1 MRRTSLLLLPALSL
15 TLGACGTPPAGQSA
29 GQPAGTAPAPGGA
42 PGTGSGT
49 AATPTAAPSPTA
61 SPTPAVPPCTDV
73 AAKLTQPE
81 QVGQLF
87 MVGKGATS
95 PVDESF
101 RSVLRETNAGSVLLL
116 ENTTAGRT
124 GVKRLTDQVRDAA
137 VKPQGVG
144 PLLAADQ
151 EGGLVQRLK
160 GEGFETIPAATEQAK
175 LGDEELQQRVKTW
188 GEELRQAGIDY
199 DLAPVADTVPT
210 SVGRAN
216 EPVGALRRGYGAD
229 PNQVAPKASAFVKGM
244 AEAEV
249 ATSVKHFPNLGR
261 VRGNTDLQSG
271 VTDDQTTRTDPALK
285 PFRDAVA
292 AGADS
297 VMVSTAIY
305 SKIDPGKQGTFS
317 RVIVTDMIRDDLGF
331 DGVVIS
337 DDMGAAKQVAA
348 VSPGDR
354 ALRFL
359 EAGGDLVING
369 DPSIQR
375 EMYAAVRDKAASDPA
390 FAQQVT
396 ESAARVLALKA
407 QQGAA
412 SCAAPAD

>member
-1 MRRTSLLLLPALSL
+1 MRSASLLLLPALSL
-15 TLGACGTPPAGQSA
+15 TLVACGTPPAGQSA
-29 GQPAGTAPAPGGA
+29 GGPAGTAPAPGGA
-42 PGTGSGT
+42 PQT
-49 AATPTAAPSPTA
+49 AEVANTPSATPSPTP
-61 SPTPAVPPCTDV
+61 SVPTCTDV
-73 AAKLTQPE
+73 AAQLSQPE

-87 MVGKGATS
+87 MVGKGATT

-101 RSVLRETNAGSVLLL
+101 RSVLKETNASSVLLL
-116 ENTTAGRT
+116 ENTSAGRD
-124 GVKRLTDQVRDAA
+124 GVKRLTDQIRAAA
-137 VKPQGVG
+137 VKPQGIG

-151 EGGLVQRLK
+151 EGGMVQRLK
-160 GEGFETIPAATEQAK
+160 GEGFESIPSANEQAK
-175 LGDEELQQRVKTW
+175 LGDAELQQRAKTW
-188 GEELRQAGIDY
+188 GSELRQAGIDY
-199 DLAPVADTVPT
+199 DLAPVADTVPS

-216 EPVGALRRGYGAD
+216 EPVGALRRGYGAE

-244 AEAEV
+244 AEADV

-271 VTDDQTTRTDPALK
+271 VTDAQTTRTDPALK
-285 PFRDAVA
+285 PFSDAVA

-305 SKIDPGKQGTFS
+305 SKIDPGKQATFS
-317 RVIVTDMIRDDLGF
+317 KVIVTDMIRGDLGF

-337 DDMGAAKQVAA
+337 DDMGAAKQVAS

-375 EMYAAVRDKAASDPA
+375 EMYAAVRDKAERDPA
-390 FAQQVT
+390 FAKRVT
-396 ESAARVLALKA
+396 ESAGRVLALKA

-412 SCAAPAD
+412 TCATGAD